1 MARRSRSR
9 HAAAVAVVLVFVAG
23 ASTSAHRRD
32 EYLQAARVAIDPA
45 RVRIELDLTPGIS
58 VAANVLGQV
67 DRDGDGAISRA
78 EGEAY
83 VSGLVS
89 AIRLD
94 VDGRPLSVQPIESAF
109 PAIDAVRTGE
119 GTIRIA
125 LSAPLPELDAGAHHV
140 TFRNAHRRDIGVYLA
155 NALVPGDSRIAI
167 TALVRDAEQHDL
179 VIDYLLRADGTARI
193 GNWWLVAAAGLL
205 LAVTLLCYRGVSSVA
220 RRTLVSSTGCDA

>member
-1 MARRSRSR
+1 
-9 HAAAVAVVLVFVAG
+9 
-23 ASTSAHRRD
+23 
-32 EYLQAARVAIDPA
+32 
-45 RVRIELDLTPGIS
+45 LDLTPGIS

-119 GTIRIA
+119 GTIRIG

-140 TFRNAHRRDIGVYLA
+140 TFRNAHRRDIGAYLA
-155 NALVPGDSRIAI
+155 NALVPANDRGAV
-167 TALVRDAEQHDL
+167 TAQERDAAQHDL
-179 VIDYLLRADGTARI
+179 TITYVLLADP
-193 GNWWLVAAAGLL
+193 AAGVRRWSLL
-205 LAVTLLCYRGVSSVA
+205 G
-220 RRTLVSSTGCDA
+220 STGGLLVVALLSRRWLLNAPVRSCHGGRR